1 MSGAAEVLLKVT
13 RKGKTRPKGIDHNLT
28 VKMRKSGM
36 SYTDI
41 AKAQGCSRAN
51 IIQVLAR
58 YAISQEHTED
68 FKAHR
73 ADILAGLQGKLIQ
86 SITPDDIKKAPLGSK
101 VLAVAQ
107 LYDKER
113 LERGQSTAN
122 IDFHANTNKINEI
135 DAEIARL
142 EKLLEKVAT

>member
-1 MSGAAEVLLKVT
+1 MSEAAKALPQIT
-13 RKGKTRPKGIDHNLT
+13 RKGKSRPKGIDHDLT
-28 VKMRKSGM
+28 IKMRKSGM
-36 SYTDI
+36 SYNDI

-58 YAISQEHTED
+58 YAINQEHVEN
-68 FKAHR
+68 FKKHR
-73 ADILAGLQGKLIQ
+73 ADILAGLQGRLLQ
-86 SITPDDIKKAPLGSK
+86 SITPADIKKAPLGSK

-113 LERGQSTAN
+113 LERGQSTTN
-122 IDFHANTNKINEI
+122 IDVHVNVQKISEI

-142 EKLLEKVAT
+142 EGLSR